1 MSKNTITEVEK
12 KMKELQKKRAAELEA
27 IDRKKK
33 ETESELLK
41 AKKDMEEATERT
53 DTAAYEKAKARKEKA
68 ESVLEMYSL
77 RCDQIMSRALVSE
90 KEGAEVL
97 NSLRVYDVAISSDL
111 KKGLRDSFK
120 VVTTV
125 IDDYF
130 TEVQKI
136 QRLYIEW
143 SKDICKKPLET
154 LPWNNPDWAMVRSV
168 NTKIKAFIVQM
179 DFVDDIQ
186 SQH

>member
-12 KMKELQKKRAAELEA
+12 KIKDLKAKRSKELEA
-27 IDRKKK
+27 LESKKK

-41 AKKDMEEATERT
+41 AKEDMERATETT
-53 DTAAYEKAKARKEKA
+53 DLVAYEKAKARKEKI
-68 ESVLEMYSL
+68 ESALEMYSL
-77 RCDQIMSRALVSE
+77 RCDQIMSRKMVSE

-97 NSLRVYDVAISSDL
+97 NSLRIYDVAISSDL

-120 VVTTV
+120 AVTTV

-130 TEVQKI
+130 TKVQKI

-143 SKDICKKPLET
+143 SKDICKNPLET

-179 DFVDDIQ
+179 DFIDDIQ